1 MRGIYRGDHI
11 PFIGSFIL
19 FMQSPAGWLCV
30 LLIVAA
36 TIATPILDGTLQK
49 ARAARLSLILGDS
62 EEDAEA
68 EPEEEPVN
76 V

>member
-1 MRGIYRGDHI
+1 MRGIYRGERT

-36 TIATPILDGTLQK
+36 IIATPILERILKK
-49 ARAARLSLILGDS
+49 AKDERLALLVGEPEA
-62 EEDAEA
+62 EEDEA
-68 EPEEEPVN
+68 N